1 MLVLTRQKEQKIIV
15 EIGGQRMTITVADVR
30 GDKIRLGFDAP
41 ASFKIYRQEI
51 YDAVLEENRAST
63 RMRPDDLSPPKA

>member
-41 ASFKIYRQEI
+41 ANFKIYRQEI

-63 RMRPDDLSPPKA
+63 RMRPGDLPPSQP

>member
-15 EIGGQRMTITVADVR
+15 EIGGLRMTITVADVR

-41 ASFKIYRQEI
+41 ANFKIYRQEI